1 MRPDKRRRIA
11 QETLEI
17 YAPIANRLGLYKV
30 FRTLQDISFSL
41 IHPWRAQAITR
52 AVDAACGDRRD
63 FFAQIE
69 EAIAQKMQS
78 EGIEAAVFGRE
89 KGLYSIYLKM
99 QRKLKA
105 KESRPFRRI
114 YDLYGFRVIVH
125 EERDCYLALGALH
138 ALYKP
143 REGRF
148 KDYIA
153 NEKSN
158 GYRSLHTT
166 LTGPGGTP
174 LEIQVRTEEMDH
186 VAQTGIASHLLYKD
200 GGSDE
205 ELRLKTHKWLQ
216 SLLEM
221 QDEDAV
227 EFFENVKIDLF
238 PDEVYVFTPQGEI
251 KALPQGAT
259 PIDMAYAIHT
269 DVGNHCQAARINHE
283 AASLRMEL
291 QNGDVVEII
300 TSPEASPDPSWI
312 AYARTGWARNR
323 IRHCLKKSHPD
334 DCAAL
339 GKKLLSRELKSLGLA
354 LSEISEPAW
363 QQILKASGNRAPDEV
378 YIDIALGK
386 RLAAV
391 VARRLLA
398 LAGLPAKQSVR
409 SLSIRGTEGS
419 AVHLASCCLPVPGE
433 PVIGSIKKAQ
443 GVVVHARDC
452 PAAAKMQGGQGKW
465 IDVEWA
471 AGADEFFNTRIAV
484 EAEAGKKQQDLLVAE
499 LAVAISE
506 AGANINDLSR
516 ALDAEK
522 GRVHL
527 SFIVQVH
534 SLSHLQK
541 LLATLGQKPGVQ
553 SAARAYALPS

>member
-1 MRPDKRRRIA
+1 MSDPAGSATAPVSPAVPEDASPRLAPLWLGPIAPDVADRATFPFSKDPEAYYYDLPPNDPAYQSFLAELSYLPPEDIARIKLAVRFSDWAHRGQMRASGEPYVTHPLCVAGGIAEWRLDGDTVCAALLHDVLEDTYIAKRELARHFGQGVADLVDGLTKLDKLQFHSHLEAQASNFRKMLLATARDIRVILIKLADRLHNLRTMAAMRPDKRRRIA
-11 QETLEI
+11 EETLEI

-30 FRTLQDISFSL
+30 FRALQDISFTL
-41 IHPWRAQAITR
+41 IHPWRAQTLTR
-52 AVDAACGDRRD
+52 AVDAVCGDRRG
-63 FFAQIE
+63 FFHQIE
-69 EAIAQKMQS
+69 EAIGQKMQK
-78 EGIEAAVFGRE
+78 EGIDATVFGRE

-99 QRKLKA
+99 RRKLKDN
-105 KESRPFRRI
+105 ESQPFKRI

-174 LEIQVRTEEMDH
+174 LEIQIRTEEMDH

-200 GGSDE
+200 GASDE
-205 ELRLKTHKWLQ
+205 DLRLKTHKWLQ

-269 DVGNHCQAARINHE
+269 DVGNHCAAARINHE

-300 TSPEASPDPSWI
+300 TSPDADPDPSWI
-312 AYARTGWARNR
+312 AYART
-323 IRHCLKKSHPD
+323 
-334 DCAAL
+334 
-339 GKKLLSRELKSLGLA
+339 
-354 LSEISEPAW
+354 
-363 QQILKASGNRAPDEV
+363 
-378 YIDIALGK
+378 
-386 RLAAV
+386 
-391 VARRLLA
+391 
-398 LAGLPAKQSVR
+398 
-409 SLSIRGTEGS
+409 
-419 AVHLASCCLPVPGE
+419 
-433 PVIGSIKKAQ
+433 
-443 GVVVHARDC
+443 
-452 PAAAKMQGGQGKW
+452 
-465 IDVEWA
+465 
-471 AGADEFFNTRIAV
+471 
-484 EAEAGKKQQDLLVAE
+484 
-499 LAVAISE
+499 
-506 AGANINDLSR
+506 
-516 ALDAEK
+516 
-522 GRVHL
+522 
-527 SFIVQVH
+527 
-534 SLSHLQK
+534 
-541 LLATLGQKPGVQ
+541 
-553 SAARAYALPS
+553 